1 MAYLPSDEQRAVIA
15 SDAPITVVLGGAGSG
30 KTTTAAAAAGRKL
43 ETEEQARRAAR
54 AARTRGSIPLP
65 QVTRKVL
72 FVSFSRTAVSQI
84 LDRSAGVLG
93 PRREQVD
100 VVTFHGLAWRILTS
114 FGRYYGQP
122 HPLRVQSAAEASLS
136 AATFPGLTYAD
147 LLPAASALLQIPT
160 VRDYY
165 DRRYGLVI
173 CDEFQDTSDTEW
185 RFLRYV
191 APSARRILLGDP
203 HQCIYA
209 GMKNIDPDA
218 RVANALGL
226 PGAAEVTLP
235 PVSHR
240 DPSGILPA
248 AAAAARE
255 RQFGDPAITRAVIE
269 GRIVLHHVPSSDLAS
284 GVAYVVTAERANAKS
299 VSIFTHTHAATAE
312 LSTGLAAAG
321 VVHEQVG
328 FTESF
333 GDALQA
339 QLVFLQWAVHGHGE
353 PRKALAVYVQSISS
367 GRAEKLIPPALIRG
381 DLPRIEAVLRQSG
394 RAIRAAA
401 VPPIDYDQLLAR
413 IGELHAALDL
423 PRGAETW
430 QEANRQLRRA
440 LRLLENGG
448 TIADVA
454 AEVDELRSASLVGF
468 RSPRQKPVQL
478 MNLHQTKGREADAT
492 VLMLQPDEYH
502 GSEREPYP
510 TGSRL
515 LYVCLTR
522 ARERAHIVLP
532 DTGTVHGLWSPF
544 IQACATN
551 PTPHIVTS
559 GAIS

>member
-1 MAYLPSDEQRAVIA
+1 MAYLPSKAQQAVID
-15 SDAPITVVLGGAGSG
+15 SDAPTTVVLGGAGCG
-30 KTTTAAAAAGRKL
+30 KTTTAAAAAGRQL
-43 ETEEQARRAAR
+43 EAEDQARSGAR
-54 AARTRGSIPLP
+54 AAWTTGSMPMFP
-65 QVTRKVL
+65 VTKKVL
-72 FVSFSRTAVSQI
+72 FISFSRTAVSQI
-84 LDRSAGVLG
+84 LDRSADVLG
-93 PRREQVD
+93 PRRDQVD

-114 FGRYYGQP
+114 FGRHYGHP
-122 HPLRVQSAAEASLS
+122 HALRVQSAAETSLG

-147 LLPAASALLQIPT
+147 LLPAASALLQVPT

-185 RFLRYV
+185 SFLQYV
-191 APSARRILLGDP
+191 APSAHRILLGDP

-218 RVANALGL
+218 RVTKALGL
-226 PGAAEVTLP
+226 PGSVEITLP
-235 PVSHR
+235 PMSHR

-248 AAAAARE
+248 AAVAARE
-255 RQFGDPAITRAVIE
+255 RHFGDPAITRAVVE
-269 GRIVLHHVPSSDLAS
+269 GRIVLHHVPSTDLAS
-284 GVAYVVTAERANAKS
+284 GVAFVVTTERASVKS
-299 VSIFTHTHAATAE
+299 VSVFTHTHAATAE

-339 QLVFLQWAVHGHGE
+339 QLALLQWAVNGHGGSR
-353 PRKALAVYVQSISS
+353 PALAVYVHSISR
-367 GRAEKLIPPALIRG
+367 GRAEKRIPPALIRRE
-381 DLPRIEAVLRQSG
+381 LPSVEVVLRQSG
-394 RAIRAAA
+394 LDIRAAA
-401 VPPIDYDQLLAR
+401 GPPVDYDQLLTC

-430 QEANRQLRRA
+430 HEANRQLRRA
-440 LRLLENGG
+440 LRLLDKGG
-448 TIADVA
+448 TLADVA
-454 AEVDELRSASLVGF
+454 AELDELRSTSLVGS
-468 RSPRQKPVQL
+468 RSPRPKPVQL

-492 VLMLQPDEYH
+492 VLVLQPDEYH
-502 GSEREPYP
+502 GSEREPFQ

-532 DTGTVHGLWSPF
+532 DTGTFTVCGHHLSRP
-544 IQACATN
+544 A
-551 PTPHIVTS
+551 
-559 GAIS
+559 